1 LRQLIRHGG
10 TLLYAGWWWMV
21 VALTATSCRIVG
33 ALLPRLDWRWAAI
46 RGLARLALRGLGV
59 PLTVEGLDERRL
71 HGTVL
76 VFNHASYAD
85 ALVVAAVVPGNPVY
99 VAKQDLAGQFFA
111 GPLLRRL
118 DVYFV
123 QRYDVSGS
131 VTDTQNLIALAK
143 AGRTLVFFPEGTF
156 TRRPGLT
163 AFYLGAFKVAAA
175 AGVPVV
181 PATIR
186 GTRSMLRGEQWFP
199 RWSAISVHFAEPIA
213 PTGIDFAEMVQLR
226 DRARA
231 AVLPHC
237 GEPDLGGLKR
247 PERPA

>member
-1 LRQLIRHGG
+1 
-10 TLLYAGWWWMV
+10 
-21 VALTATSCRIVG
+21 
-33 ALLPRLDWRWAAI
+33 
-46 RGLARLALRGLGV
+46 
-59 PLTVEGLDERRL
+59 VEGLDERRL

-111 GPLLRRL
+111 GLLLRRL
-118 DVYFV
+118 GVYFV

-131 VTDTQNLIALAK
+131 MTNTQSLIGLAK

-156 TRRPGLT
+156 TRRAGMT
-163 AFYLGAFKVAAA
+163 AFYLGAFKVAAE
-175 AGVPVV
+175 AGAPVV
-181 PATIR
+181 PGSIR

-199 RWSAISVHFAEPIA
+199 QWSAISVHFADPIA
-213 PTGIDFAEMVQLR
+213 PTGTDFAAIVQLR

-237 GEPDLGGLKR
+237 GEPDLGGLER